1 MQKGKTILLLVSL
14 TLVAALNFTGK
25 SEKPAAP
32 LRAERLLVAMDT
44 NHYNYFVQKGNPT
57 GYHLE
62 MLEQFAKHEGFDYE
76 VCLVPDELRFELLQ
90 NGDIDMLVFS
100 EGLDSLYQ
108 ALSANNGICSS
119 IPLDEQVK
127 SVWLARNENTV
138 LIQSVNLWANEF
150 KRGNLYGFYQ
160 TKYFKRKYNKAPS
173 SLSPYDGLFKKYS
186 REIEWDWRLLAALVY
201 QESMFR
207 PNVRSRHGAAGLMQI
222 MPQTAASL
230 GVENIDNPEENIRA
244 GVKLIARLYRLA
256 ERDSI
261 PHDERINFVL
271 AAYNAGYGRIED
283 CRAFAIAHGL
293 NPDVWSE
300 VNSIIPMMRNPS
312 SEQLKLMPRGRFN
325 GMETMN
331 FVDAIQKR
339 YSQYKYFFAI
349 EN

>member
-1 MQKGKTILLLVSL
+1 MQRGKTIFLLVSSV
-14 TLVAALNFTGK
+14 LVTVLNLTGK
-25 SEKPAAP
+25 PEKPAVSFKTEK
-32 LRAERLLVAMDT
+32 LVVAMDT

-57 GYHLE
+57 GYHVE
-62 MLEQFAKHEGFDYE
+62 MLEQFARHAQLDYE
-76 VCLVPDELRFELLQ
+76 ICLVPEELRFELLQ
-90 NGDIDMLVFS
+90 NGEIDMLVFS
-100 EGLDSLYQ
+100 EGLDSLYRT
-108 ALSANNGICSS
+108 LTANNGICSS
-119 IPLDEQVK
+119 IPLDERLK
-127 SVWLARNENTV
+127 SVWLTRNENTD

-160 TKYFKRKYNKAPS
+160 TKYFKRTHKKTSS
-173 SLSPYDGLFKKYS
+173 SLSPYDKLFKQYS
-186 REIEWDWRLLAALVY
+186 REIDWDWRLLASLVY

-244 GVKLIARLYRLA
+244 GVKLIARLYKLA

-283 CRAFAIAHGL
+283 CRAIAVSQGL

-331 FVDAIQKR
+331 FVDAVQKR
-339 YSQYKYFFAI
+339 YNQYKYFF